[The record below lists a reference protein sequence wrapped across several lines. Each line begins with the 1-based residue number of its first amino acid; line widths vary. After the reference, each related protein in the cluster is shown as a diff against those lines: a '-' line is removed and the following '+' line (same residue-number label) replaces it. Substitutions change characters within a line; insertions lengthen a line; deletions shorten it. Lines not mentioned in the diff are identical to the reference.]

1 MKKTIETALEMLVK
15 NSGEGWFCIL
25 EEPKTEKFVQFAYD
39 EDEGIFF
46 DLPRPALTKKEF
58 ESASEVLSGYD
69 ITLSE
74 SQIPEQSPEHNP
86 DCDCGCDDDECDC
99 DDGCCCSHG
108 EPFETFN
115 KHLGNDTQLAGEIA
129 YAVMREVYKLK
140 ENTKLN
146 VTIMR

>member
-1 MKKTIETALEMLVK
+1 MKKTIEMALELLVK

-39 EDEGIFF
+39 EGEGIFF
-46 DLPRPALTKKEF
+46 DLPKPALTNKEF
-58 ESASEVLSGYD
+58 DSASEVLSGYD

-74 SQIPEQSPEHNP
+74 AQPHQH
-86 DCDCGCDDDECDC
+86 DEDCDC
-99 DDGCCCSHG
+99 DDECCDDDCCCSHN
-108 EPFETFN
+108 ESFETFN
-115 KHLGNDTQLAGEIA
+115 KQLGNDKNLAAEIA

-140 ENTKLN
+140 ENTKIN